1 VVSFLQTVILK
12 RILKQCMG
20 FVYVRAFFVD
30 YINLAYGRDK
40 GGAVV
45 KTVMNMGFHK
55 MLGNFWQ
62 AEEPLPSQ
70 E

>member
-1 VVSFLQTVILK
+1 
-12 RILKQCMG
+12 MG